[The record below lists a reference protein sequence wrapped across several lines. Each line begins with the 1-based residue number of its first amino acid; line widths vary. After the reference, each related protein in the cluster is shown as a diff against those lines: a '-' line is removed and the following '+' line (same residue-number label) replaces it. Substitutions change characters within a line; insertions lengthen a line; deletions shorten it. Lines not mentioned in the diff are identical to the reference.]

1 MTKKLL
7 IAAAA
12 FVVVALVLVAVLR
25 PIARVAAVTSGTA
38 TKAVAGSVTVQAEFI
53 MELKSEVPGRIVKS
67 ELDLG
72 AKVTAGTVLAQI
84 DTGDLLLD
92 IEKTQ
97 SDYEAAKA
105 RIAVGSAIK
114 LDLET
119 AAESLENFER
129 LTKTGQYPQAELEK
143 QRRLVKQIEQK
154 LALENVANKQLI
166 DGYENTLKVQHRQ
179 LDKMTITAPFEG
191 IVSAVNARP
200 GDLIGSNAT
209 IATLIATSRTV
220 EAKISQEDF
229 ADLKLGQKAT
239 VRFLGHD
246 SDIYDATVAQILPTA
261 EAETQ
266 RYLIHLDVMD
276 GHFVP
281 NISYG
286 ADIIKAIRPLTTKP
300 FDVHLMISPT
310 DAYLRNF
317 ADAGAQIITVHAE
330 SGPHVYRSLQAIRGM
345 GCQAGLALNPGT
357 PITVIEPLLD
367 VIDLVLLMT
376 VNPGFGGQ
384 AFLHPVIEKCA
395 AVRELIADHDIMLE
409 VDGGITPE
417 TAALIVEAGAH
428 VLVAGSAVF
437 KYGHEDGYRKSIQA
451 IREAAEAAQI

>member
-1 MTKKLL
+1 MKKPIL
-7 IAAAA
+7 IAPSLLAAD
-12 FVVVALVLVAVLR
+12 FTRLGEEV
-25 PIARVAAVTSGTA
+25 
-38 TKAVAGSVTVQAEFI
+38 KAVDRAG
-53 MELKSEVPGRIVKS
+53 
-67 ELDLG
+67 
-72 AKVTAGTVLAQI
+72 
-84 DTGDLLLD
+84 
-92 IEKTQ
+92 
-97 SDYEAAKA
+97 
-105 RIAVGSAIK
+105 
-114 LDLET
+114 
-119 AAESLENFER
+119 
-129 LTKTGQYPQAELEK
+129 
-143 QRRLVKQIEQK
+143 
-154 LALENVANKQLI
+154 
-166 DGYENTLKVQHRQ
+166 
-179 LDKMTITAPFEG
+179 
-191 IVSAVNARP
+191 
-200 GDLIGSNAT
+200 
-209 IATLIATSRTV
+209 
-220 EAKISQEDF
+220 
-229 ADLKLGQKAT
+229 AD
-239 VRFLGHD
+239 
-246 SDIYDATVAQILPTA
+246 
-261 EAETQ
+261 
-266 RYLIHLDVMD
+266 LIHLDVMD

-286 ADIIKAIRPLTTKP
+286 ADIIKAIRPLPTKP
-300 FDVHLMISPT
+300 FAVHLMISPT

>member
-1 MTKKLL
+1 MKKPIL
-7 IAAAA
+7 IAPSLLAAD
-12 FVVVALVLVAVLR
+12 FTRLGEEV
-25 PIARVAAVTSGTA
+25 
-38 TKAVAGSVTVQAEFI
+38 KAVDRAG
-53 MELKSEVPGRIVKS
+53 
-67 ELDLG
+67 
-72 AKVTAGTVLAQI
+72 
-84 DTGDLLLD
+84 
-92 IEKTQ
+92 
-97 SDYEAAKA
+97 
-105 RIAVGSAIK
+105 
-114 LDLET
+114 
-119 AAESLENFER
+119 
-129 LTKTGQYPQAELEK
+129 
-143 QRRLVKQIEQK
+143 
-154 LALENVANKQLI
+154 
-166 DGYENTLKVQHRQ
+166 
-179 LDKMTITAPFEG
+179 
-191 IVSAVNARP
+191 
-200 GDLIGSNAT
+200 
-209 IATLIATSRTV
+209 
-220 EAKISQEDF
+220 
-229 ADLKLGQKAT
+229 AD
-239 VRFLGHD
+239 
-246 SDIYDATVAQILPTA
+246 
-261 EAETQ
+261 
-266 RYLIHLDVMD
+266 LIHLDVMD

-281 NISYG
+281 NISFG

>member
-1 MTKKLL
+1 MKKPIL
-7 IAAAA
+7 IAPSLLAAD
-12 FVVVALVLVAVLR
+12 FTRLGEEV
-25 PIARVAAVTSGTA
+25 
-38 TKAVAGSVTVQAEFI
+38 KAVDRAG
-53 MELKSEVPGRIVKS
+53 
-67 ELDLG
+67 
-72 AKVTAGTVLAQI
+72 
-84 DTGDLLLD
+84 
-92 IEKTQ
+92 
-97 SDYEAAKA
+97 
-105 RIAVGSAIK
+105 
-114 LDLET
+114 
-119 AAESLENFER
+119 
-129 LTKTGQYPQAELEK
+129 
-143 QRRLVKQIEQK
+143 
-154 LALENVANKQLI
+154 
-166 DGYENTLKVQHRQ
+166 
-179 LDKMTITAPFEG
+179 
-191 IVSAVNARP
+191 
-200 GDLIGSNAT
+200 
-209 IATLIATSRTV
+209 
-220 EAKISQEDF
+220 
-229 ADLKLGQKAT
+229 AD
-239 VRFLGHD
+239 
-246 SDIYDATVAQILPTA
+246 
-261 EAETQ
+261 
-266 RYLIHLDVMD
+266 LIHLDVMD

-310 DAYLRNF
+310 DAYLRTF

-437 KYGHEDGYRKSIQA
+437 KYGHEDGYIKSIQA

>member
-1 MTKKLL
+1 MKKPIL
-7 IAAAA
+7 IAPSLLAAD
-12 FVVVALVLVAVLR
+12 FTRLGEEV
-25 PIARVAAVTSGTA
+25 
-38 TKAVAGSVTVQAEFI
+38 KAVDRAG
-53 MELKSEVPGRIVKS
+53 
-67 ELDLG
+67 
-72 AKVTAGTVLAQI
+72 
-84 DTGDLLLD
+84 
-92 IEKTQ
+92 
-97 SDYEAAKA
+97 
-105 RIAVGSAIK
+105 
-114 LDLET
+114 
-119 AAESLENFER
+119 
-129 LTKTGQYPQAELEK
+129 
-143 QRRLVKQIEQK
+143 
-154 LALENVANKQLI
+154 
-166 DGYENTLKVQHRQ
+166 
-179 LDKMTITAPFEG
+179 
-191 IVSAVNARP
+191 
-200 GDLIGSNAT
+200 
-209 IATLIATSRTV
+209 
-220 EAKISQEDF
+220 
-229 ADLKLGQKAT
+229 AD
-239 VRFLGHD
+239 
-246 SDIYDATVAQILPTA
+246 
-261 EAETQ
+261 
-266 RYLIHLDVMD
+266 LIHLDVMD

-451 IREAAEAAQI
+451 IREAAEAAQL

>member
-1 MTKKLL
+1 
-7 IAAAA
+7 
-12 FVVVALVLVAVLR
+12 
-25 PIARVAAVTSGTA
+25 
-38 TKAVAGSVTVQAEFI
+38 
-53 MELKSEVPGRIVKS
+53 
-67 ELDLG
+67 
-72 AKVTAGTVLAQI
+72 
-84 DTGDLLLD
+84 
-92 IEKTQ
+92 
-97 SDYEAAKA
+97 
-105 RIAVGSAIK
+105 
-114 LDLET
+114 
-119 AAESLENFER
+119 
-129 LTKTGQYPQAELEK
+129 
-143 QRRLVKQIEQK
+143 
-154 LALENVANKQLI
+154 
-166 DGYENTLKVQHRQ
+166 
-179 LDKMTITAPFEG
+179 
-191 IVSAVNARP
+191 
-200 GDLIGSNAT
+200 
-209 IATLIATSRTV
+209 
-220 EAKISQEDF
+220 
-229 ADLKLGQKAT
+229 
-239 VRFLGHD
+239 
-246 SDIYDATVAQILPTA
+246 
-261 EAETQ
+261 
-266 RYLIHLDVMD
+266 
-276 GHFVP
+276 
-281 NISYG
+281 
-286 ADIIKAIRPLTTKP
+286 
-300 FDVHLMISPT
+300 MISPT

>member
-166 DGYENTLKVQHRQ
+166 DGYENTLKVQ

-266 RYLIHLDVMD
+266 RYLIHLDVKCPPEVL
-276 GHFVP
+276 VP
-281 NISYG
+281 GLTGEANVVVG
-286 ADIIKAIRPLTTKP
+286 ERQAKAKIPRRALFGTN
-300 FDVHLMISPT
+300 VYVVQNGRIQ
-310 DAYLRNF
+310 LRKVEVGYVSLNV
-317 ADAGAQIITVHAE
+317 AEIT
-330 SGPHVYRSLQAIRGM
+330 S
-345 GCQAGLALNPGT
+345 GLAPG
-357 PITVIEPLLD
+357 
-367 VIDLVLLMT
+367 DLVVVEELDKYRD
-376 VNPGFGGQ
+376 GDR
-384 AFLHPVIEKCA
+384 
-395 AVRELIADHDIMLE
+395 VRTEL
-409 VDGGITPE
+409 V
-417 TAALIVEAGAH
+417 
-428 VLVAGSAVF
+428 
-437 KYGHEDGYRKSIQA
+437 K
-451 IREAAEAAQI
+451 